1 MTMNKPR
8 LMLLVGAAVLVV
20 GGAGLLVLQ
29 NSPGGR
35 EDAGPT
41 PSYGAM
47 VADVPRVAS
56 QTAVTNG
63 DTIGFGQASVEA
75 ASIPVAPLPPDLPPM
90 PAADLPLSVQLDAL
104 VARAKAGDPDAAC
117 RALLESNQCAE
128 FQRKQRFVEA
138 TIRGRTKVNSSTGD
152 DVSVDLAANLSL
164 QAEPL
169 AAHCEGIDLGELPVA
184 DELLANLLP
193 HLSPRQKTVLALS
206 RLDGGIARLPIG
218 LPSQFTTG
226 GSPQQLIPQILSDHH
241 RRLLEEA
248 ASSGDELAIEGLV
261 LLHNPS
267 TLAMGMTGMRFAA
280 PDQYRF
286 AVNARALLELQGAG
300 ALGPMYSATLD
311 AVFDAMP
318 ASTRARVE
326 SEVAALVSRAR
337 LVQGSSRELPA
348 RDARPAEL
356 CAD

>member
-1 MTMNKPR
+1 MNKPR
-8 LMLLVGAAVLVV
+8 LMLLAGAVVLVV
-20 GGAGLLVLQ
+20 AGALLLVQQ
-29 NSPGGR
+29 N
-35 EDAGPT
+35 A
-41 PSYGAM
+41 
-47 VADVPRVAS
+47 PRR
-56 QTAVTNG
+56 G
-63 DTIGFGQASVEA
+63 MDA
-75 ASIPVAPLPPDLPPM
+75 ASTSTATPAADDKAATASSPAANATGNAESAAPASSDTASTTAARLPPDLPPM
-90 PAADLPLSVQLDAL
+90 PAADLPLSMQLDAL
-104 VARAKAGDPDAAC
+104 VKRATAGDGDAAC
-117 RALLESNQCAE
+117 RILLEGNQCAE

-138 TIRGRTKVNSSTGD
+138 TIRGRAKVNSSTGED
-152 DVSVDLAANLSL
+152 LSVDLAAKLSL

-193 HLSPRQKTVLALS
+193 HLSPRQKAVLALS

-218 LPSQFTTG
+218 MPSQYTTG

-248 ASSGDELAIEGLV
+248 ASAGDELAIEGLV

-267 TLAMGMTGMRFAA
+267 SIATGMTGMRFAA
-280 PDQYRF
+280 PDQHRF

-311 AVFDAMP
+311 AVFDAMSAP
-318 ASTRARVE
+318 TRARVE
-326 SEVAALVSRAR
+326 SDVAALVARAR
-337 LVQGSSRELPA
+337 LAQGSSRASPA